1 MKKYLLL
8 LACIPFAA
16 MAQQKSKTGPK
27 LKKKPVT
34 KVAAPAAIVST
45 PSNGFVINGF
55 VSGYA
60 DGNVVNLIN
69 PNNGQP
75 EASGTLSS
83 GKFSLRG
90 MMPFPDFRLIN
101 INNEQRYIS
110 VFLDNSVIS
119 LVGQKDSIEKAVI
132 KGSASHNDF
141 AEFLQVTKPYE
152 ALINQQGRFDAQTT
166 ANASAVLENFSKA
179 HPASYVTPLA
189 IFRHFQIN
197 NDGVKMEE
205 MFSRLQ
211 DNIKT
216 SPIGN
221 YLAKL
226 IEEDKKYP
234 IGKPLENF
242 SQADK
247 DGNPVSLA
255 SFKGKYVL
263 VDFWASWCGPCR
275 AENPNL
281 VRTYSEYKDKNF
293 TIFGVSL
300 DKDKQKW
307 LEAVTADALN
317 WTHVSDLNGWRNE
330 VALQFGITSIPQNF
344 LLDPQG
350 NLIAKNLRGAAL
362 ENKLASVLK

>member
-1 MKKYLLL
+1 MKNYLLL
-8 LACIPFAA
+8 LACLPFAT
-16 MAQQKSKTGPK
+16 MAQQKSKAGPK
-27 LKKKPVT
+27 LKKKPPVT
-34 KVAAPAAIVST
+34 AVAPVVSN

-75 EASGTLSS
+75 EASGTLTA

-90 MMPFPDFRLIN
+90 MMPFPDFRLIS

-110 VFLDNSVIS
+110 IFLDNSVIS
-119 LVGQKDSIEKAVI
+119 LSGQKDSIEKALI
-132 KGSASHNDF
+132 KGSPAHNDF
-141 AEFLQVTKPYE
+141 AEFLRVTKPYE
-152 ALINQQGRFDAQTT
+152 GLINQQGRYDAQTT
-166 ANASAVLENFSKA
+166 ANASAVLENFSKT

-197 NDGVKMEE
+197 NDGVKIEE
-205 MFSRLQ
+205 LFNGLQ

-216 SPIGN
+216 TPIGN
-221 YLAKL
+221 YLGKL

-247 DGNPVSLA
+247 DGNPISLS

-300 DKDKQKW
+300 DKDKEKW
-307 LEAVTADALN
+307 LEAVAADALT
-317 WTHVSDLNGWRNE
+317 WAHVSDLNGWRNA
-330 VALQFGITSIPQNF
+330 VALQFGISSIPQNF

-350 NLIAKNLRGAAL
+350 NLVAKNLRGAAL
-362 ENKLASVLK
+362 ENKLASLLK